1 MSVSAPIN
9 ANDLPR
15 GAAAGVTAAA
25 RHRRGRQT
33 KRLLNRATPYL
44 FLLPA
49 LAFMGV
55 GLFYPVC
62 QSIVLSFHD
71 WRLGDL
77 PDGAVFSGWDNYKT
91 LLSSANVYTSAQVTL
106 TFAFAVVAIEVV
118 LGVALALLLERPI
131 RGMALFRTL
140 FILPMMVA
148 PVVVGL
154 IWRFMYSEQFGVLN
168 KITKAIGIGGVH
180 WLSSQEMSLISVII
194 ADVWQW
200 TPFIFILAMAALQ
213 SLPSSALEAA
223 RVDGAKPWQTIWHI
237 KLPLMMPVIVIATL
251 LRLIDAFKV
260 LEVIYIM
267 TDGGPGLSTE
277 ILSLHIYKTAFTSQ
291 QLGRA
296 SALSNLLLLIVLVL
310 SIGLFVFSKARER
323 QARKVAMR

>member
-1 MSVSAPIN
+1 MNLKS
-9 ANDLPR
+9 
-15 GAAAGVTAAA
+15 
-25 RHRRGRQT
+25 
-33 KRLLNRATPYL
+33 LLNRSTPYL

-49 LAFMGV
+49 LAVMGV
-55 GLFYPVC
+55 GLFYPVL
-62 QSIVLSFHD
+62 QSVLLSFED
-71 WRLGDL
+71 WKLGMH
-77 PDGAVFSGWDNYKT
+77 PEAATFSGWDNYLS
-91 LLSSANVYTSAQVTL
+91 LLGDPMVYESAGVTL
-106 TFAFAVVAIEVV
+106 TFAFTVVV
-118 LGVALALLLERPI
+118 LEVLLGIALALLLERPI
-131 RGMALFRTL
+131 IGMSLFRTI

-154 IWRFMYSEQFGVLN
+154 IWRYMYSEQFGILN
-168 KITKAIGIGGVH
+168 KVTKAVGIGGIP
-180 WLSSQEMSLISVII
+180 WLSSPDMALTSVII

-213 SLPSSALEAA
+213 GLPASALEAA
-223 RVDGAKPWQTIWHI
+223 RIDGANPWQMIWHI
-237 KLPLMMPVIVIATL
+237 KIPLMMPVIVVATL

-277 ILSLHIYKTAFTSQ
+277 ILSLHIYKTAFVSQ

-310 SIGLFVFSKARER
+310 SIALFLFTKARER
-323 QARKVAMR
+323 QIRLRAKA

>member
-1 MSVSAPIN
+1 
-9 ANDLPR
+9 
-15 GAAAGVTAAA
+15 
-25 RHRRGRQT
+25 
-33 KRLLNRATPYL
+33 
-44 FLLPA
+44 
-49 LAFMGV
+49 MGV

-62 QSIVLSFHD
+62 RSVWLSFHD
-71 WRLGDL
+71 WKLGT
-77 PDGAVFSGWDNYKT
+77 PPASAVYAGWENYLS
-91 LLSSANVYTSAQVTL
+91 LLRDPNVYASTGVTL
-106 TFAFAVVAIEVV
+106 KFAFIVVVLEVV

-131 RGMALFRTL
+131 RGMSLFRTV
-140 FILPMMVA
+140 FILPMMIS

-154 IWRFMYSEQFGVLN
+154 IWRFMYSEQFGILN
-168 KITKAIGIGGVH
+168 KVAKAIGLGGIP
-180 WLSSQEMSLISVII
+180 WLSSPNMALPSVII

-213 SLPSSALEAA
+213 SLPASALEAA
-223 RVDGAKPWQTIWHI
+223 RIDGASPWQAIWHV

-277 ILSLHIYKTAFTSQ
+277 ILSLHIYKTAFVSQ

-296 SALSNLLLLIVLVL
+296 SALSNLLLLIVLLL

-323 QARKVAMR
+323 QLRRVAR